1 MFADRIFEEAVAEL
15 MGKNKHLQ
23 NWSVIAH
30 HQHLMFLKKYSLS
43 WYFEFLYCLLMKR
56 VTFFFGFFW
65 DKLIKKKML
74 YTLTKKME
82 QEKIVLKLA
91 LLLLVVVV
99 VLYLVNTWVFVVNRR
114 GNYTRIKTC
123 KMVLLFVDS
132 VKIEVYY
139 F

>member
-23 NWSVIAH
+23 NWSVIAR

-65 DKLIKKKML
+65 DKLIKKNVVYINQENGTRKNCFEACFVTASGGRR
-74 YTLTKKME
+74 TLFGKYMG
-82 QEKIVLKLA
+82 VC
-91 LLLLVVVV
+91 
-99 VLYLVNTWVFVVNRR
+99 
-114 GNYTRIKTC
+114 C
-123 KMVLLFVDS
+123 K
-132 VKIEVYY
+132 
-139 F
+139 